1 MNAIEFPT
9 LPALQAAISALPQIL
24 QDALATVGPQALL
37 SLIPDLAHYPSPPAG
52 STYHRSGTLGR
63 LWTGAQPV
71 WRADGTLGFAA
82 TLGNATPYGPYVQDP
97 TSQAPWMHHWDTTQD
112 VLDAHTADIAALLAR
127 ALATGLAEGRA

>member
-1 MNAIEFPT
+1 MNAIEFPDP
-9 LPALQAAISALPQIL
+9 PALQAAISALPQIL

-52 STYHRSGTLGR
+52 STLPPLGHAR
-63 LWTGAQPV
+63 PALDRRPARVARGRDAGLCRHARQ
-71 WRADGTLGFAA
+71 RH
-82 TLGNATPYGPYVQDP
+82 PYGPYVRDP

-127 ALATGLAEGRA
+127 ALATGLAEGHA